1 MEANLKNLE
10 DSLSSLP
17 NMLTISRILLVPVVV
32 LAFYMDAP
40 LGRWIAFVAFS
51 CACITDF
58 FDGYV
63 ARLWAQTSRL
73 GQFLDPIADKLLVAT
88 TLFLLVGFD
97 RISQPSFLPAIVI
110 LCREILVSGLREFL
124 SEVQV
129 SLPVSILAKWKT
141 IIQMLAIGVLLIGDI
156 PGISLPITTFGEIFL
171 WFAAVLT
178 LITGYDYLRTGLR
191 HI

>member
-1 MEANLKNLE
+1 MEAKLKNLE

-17 NMLTISRILLVPVVV
+17 NMLTISRILLVPVVI

-40 LGRWIAFVAFS
+40 WGSWIAFAAFS

-88 TLFLLVGFD
+88 TLFLLVGFE

-156 PGISLPITTFGEIFL
+156 PDISLPITMFGEIFL